1 MTNNIERLVVG
12 IRHRAKN
19 GNMQIEVFSFVTDF
33 KTKDAI
39 TACEIII
46 KVILSLK
53 TFFKHPKFNNNNPY
67 YIYKFKGHV
76 KAFLSNEVISDYQ
89 VIGKVPSCCTFYIP
103 ANLTWARVS

>member
-53 TFFKHPKFNNNNPY
+53 TFLSIRSLITIIHTT
-67 YIYKFKGHV
+67 YINLKKMLKLFCLMKR
-76 KAFLSNEVISDYQ
+76 LVI
-89 VIGKVPSCCTFYIP
+89 T
-103 ANLTWARVS
+103 R